1 MENDVVIQCAG
12 VHKRFG
18 KKVVL
23 DGLDL
28 DVHRG
33 ETVVLMGP
41 SGTGKSVTLRHVVG
55 LVRPDEGI
63 VTVEGQDMAT
73 IGAEELSTLRK
84 RMGYLFQEG
93 ALINWLSAGENVA
106 LPLRENTSLDADTI
120 RSRVE
125 EKLSLVRLEDVWD
138 KMPSELS
145 GGMRKRVGLARALIT
160 ATGQLNRPAWP
171 NLPGRDRFAGETFH
185 SARWNHD
192 VDLTGKTV
200 AVIGTGASAIQ
211 FVPEIAKQAKQVLLF
226 QRSAPYVIPKPD
238 RPYSATEQ
246 RLMARFPL
254 LQKLDRARVYTQ
266 NEARV
271 LGFTSLQGAI

>member
-1 MENDVVIQCAG
+1 MENDVVIQFAG

-160 ATGQLNRPAWP
+160 DPEIILYDEP
-171 NLPGRDRFAGETFH
+171 NAGLDPEISAAINALIRDLAQELGITSMVVTHLVSCVRTVADRVLLLDKGRLAFEGSREEFLESDNPRLRRFLGRD
-185 SARWNHD
+185 
-192 VDLTGKTV
+192 
-200 AVIGTGASAIQ
+200 
-211 FVPEIAKQAKQVLLF
+211 
-226 QRSAPYVIPKPD
+226 PD
-238 RPYSATEQ
+238 
-246 RLMARFPL
+246 
-254 LQKLDRARVYTQ
+254 
-266 NEARV
+266 
-271 LGFTSLQGAI
+271 